1 LGIQKFNK
9 MARVEGNRIT
19 EAMDFESDTKNW
31 KFDFA
36 HMCRFYGKDFIENIK
51 AMWSVND
58 DVQTEDEFC
67 EMNGIP
73 KSFFE
78 KTIKGK

>member
-1 LGIQKFNK
+1 MKEFGK
-9 MARVEGNRIT
+9 NRII
-19 EAMDFESDTKNW
+19 EAMDFDSDTQNW
-31 KFDFA
+31 KFPFA
-36 HMCRFYGKDFIENIK
+36 HMCRFYGKDFIDTVK
-51 AMWSVND
+51 AMWSANY

-78 KTIKGK
+78 KTIKI

>member
-1 LGIQKFNK
+1 MTN
-9 MARVEGNRIT
+9 RVI

-31 KFDFA
+31 KFPFDR
-36 HMCRFYGKDFIENIK
+36 MTKFYGRDFIEMVRV
-51 AMWSVND
+51 MWQVND

-78 KTIKGK
+78 KTIKGDIKQR

>member
-1 LGIQKFNK
+1 
-9 MARVEGNRIT
+9 MRTEGNRII
-19 EAMDFESDTKNW
+19 EAIDFDSDVRNW
-31 KFDFA
+31 KFPFDR
-36 HMCRFYGKDFIENIK
+36 MCKFYGKEFIDTIK
-51 AMWSVND
+51 SMWESNY

-78 KTIKGK
+78 KTIKKK